1 MQDLFD
7 KTGVMAI
14 GTRLRM
20 LSEKMIKESE
30 RLYSLYNVDLKP
42 KWFPVIFLIR
52 ETNEPITITQIA
64 KQIGHSHVS
73 VVKTVK
79 ELSKAEL
86 ISEIKDV
93 NDGRKTNI
101 TLSKKGEDVTK
112 GLDDQIR
119 DITVA
124 MEKMMNQSKHNLW
137 LALEEFEELFEE
149 KSTYTR
155 VLEEKRLRESKNITI
170 IPYEEKY
177 QKKFEELNKNWI
189 NEYFTMEKKD
199 TLSLE
204 NPQEYILDKG
214 GYILVALY
222 KNEIVGVCAL
232 LKSDNE
238 NYDYEM
244 AKMAVDENFQGK
256 GIGIILA
263 KNIIHK
269 AKELNA
275 KTIFLES
282 NTILKPAITLYKK
295 LGFKKID
302 GYSSP
307 YVRSNISMELIL

>member
-20 LSEKMIKESE
+20 LSEKVVKESE

-73 VVKTVK
+73 VVKIVK

-86 ISEIKDV
+86 ISEIKDTK
-93 NDGRKTNI
+93 DGRKTNI
-101 TLSKKGEDVTK
+101 TLSEKGQEVTK

-124 MEKMMNQSKHNLW
+124 MEKMMSQSKHNLW

-149 KSTYTR
+149 ESTYTR
-155 VLEEKRLRESKNITI
+155 VLEERRLRESKNVSIVNF
-170 IPYEEKY
+170 EDKY
-177 QKKFEELNKNWI
+177 KQAFEILNKQWI
-189 NEYFTMEKKD
+189 NQYFKMEKKD

-204 NPQEYILDKG
+204 NPEEYIINKG

-222 KNEIVGVCAL
+222 KNQIAGVCAL
-232 LKSDNE
+232 MKSENE

-244 AKMAVDENFQGK
+244 AKMAVDDDFRGK
-256 GIGIILA
+256 GIGLILA
-263 KNIIHK
+263 QNVIKK
-269 AKELNA
+269 AMELNA
-275 KTIFLES
+275 KSIFLES
-282 NTILKPAITLYKK
+282 NTVLKAAITLYKK
-295 LGFKKID
+295 LGFKKIN

-307 YVRSNISMELIL
+307 YERSNISMELIL

>member
-124 MEKMMNQSKHNLW
+124 MEKMMSQSKHNLW

>member
-64 KQIGHSHVS
+64 KLIGHSHVS

-149 KSTYTR
+149 KSTYIR

-204 NPQEYILDKG
+204 NPQEYILNKG

>member
-20 LSEKMIKESE
+20 LSEKVIKESE
-30 RLYSLYNVDLKP
+30 KIYGLYDVDLKP
-42 KWFPVIFLIR
+42 KWFPVIYLIR
-52 ETNEPITITQIA
+52 ESNEPKTITQIA
-64 KQIGHSHVS
+64 NEIGHSHVS
-73 VVKTVK
+73 IVKIVK

-86 ISEIKDV
+86 ISEIQDT
-93 NDGRKTNI
+93 NDRRKTNI
-101 TLSKKGEDVTK
+101 TLNEKGREVTK
-112 GLDDQIR
+112 GLDDQLR
-119 DITVA
+119 DLTIA
-124 MEKMMNQSKHNLW
+124 IEKMLSKSKHNLW

-149 KSTYTR
+149 QSTYMR
-155 VLEEKRLRESKNITI
+155 VLEEKRIRESKHITI
-170 IPYEEKY
+170 INYEDKY
-177 QKKFEELNKNWI
+177 KEKFEELNKHWI
-189 NEYFTMEKKD
+189 NKHFTIEEKD

-214 GYILVALY
+214 GHILVALY

-232 LKSDNE
+232 LKSDSKE
-238 NYDYEM
+238 YDYEM
-244 AKMAVDENFQGK
+244 AKMAVDDNFQGK

-263 KNIIHK
+263 NAVIDK

-275 KTIFLES
+275 KSIFLES

-295 LGFKKID
+295 LGFKKLD

-307 YVRSNISMELIL
+307 YKRANISMELIL